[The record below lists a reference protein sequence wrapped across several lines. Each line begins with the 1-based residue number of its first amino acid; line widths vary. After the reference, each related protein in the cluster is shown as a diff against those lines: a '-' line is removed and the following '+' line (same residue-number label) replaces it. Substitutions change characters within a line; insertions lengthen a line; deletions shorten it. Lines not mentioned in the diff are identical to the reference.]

1 MPVCIRLIEAGVFRC
16 GPLTWVTR
24 WQSMLPRLACLIAVV
39 LAGLGLS
46 GSLSAQSFDLT
57 AHGQQVIALNQLMRF
72 HPGDDPTLAW
82 ANPAFDDSSWPLIRG
97 NETWYAQGY
106 PKLTGFAWYRFKVT
120 LPNHAGPLA
129 LWVPLIATNFQIYA
143 DGRLIGENGA
153 MPLHPRPQ
161 YGPNLVFPIPA
172 ALAHSRQP
180 LSLAIRVWH
189 YQWEYQLFG
198 GLQESMQLGD
208 ASLMRDWQAQRW
220 RTIFWANTQFNIDCL
235 VCLLAGLG
243 SLVLFFLRP
252 TDREFLWFGVWE
264 AFNVLYIISGV
275 WCNFHSFDVI
285 FWRLRGA
292 ILLAGLNGCLPI
304 LIRHFGR
311 TERTRLYWAAITVAL
326 LDSAINVLVAF
337 HGMSIFWF
345 SVAES
350 AMKLLLGALNCG
362 LLFQTSK
369 ESKVEMRVFAL
380 PVAVYFLNLTAV
392 YGAFALLTQGASRVG
407 HYVQLF
413 IGFTDWPFPL
423 GTYQTTGIVVQLA
436 LFTILL
442 FRFVRTRSDEE
453 RYKTELE
460 AARTVQQVLVPD
472 EIPTIPGF
480 ALASVYRPA
489 GQVGGD
495 FFQIIPIA
503 NGGVLVAIGDVSGK
517 GMPAAMTVALLVG
530 TLRTLAHYTQKPSE
544 ILAAMNQRMLARS
557 SGGFTTC
564 LVLTVSA
571 AGTLTAANAGHIAPY
586 VDGRE
591 LTLANGLPLGLSAH
605 EQYAESVFSLGAD
618 EQLTLMTDG
627 VVEARAAGGELLG
640 FDRVKAMTTQ
650 SADSIVQ
657 AAQDFGQD
665 DDITVMTLRL
675 AIQD

>member
-1 MPVCIRLIEAGVFRC
+1 
-16 GPLTWVTR
+16 
-24 WQSMLPRLACLIAVV
+24 MLARLAFRLIAVV
-39 LAGLGLS
+39 VTAVALS
-46 GSLSAQSFDLT
+46 GALAAQNFDLA
-57 AHGQQVIALNQLMRF
+57 AHGQQIIALDQFMRF
-72 HPGDDPTLAW
+72 HPGDDIAW

-120 LPNHAGPLA
+120 LPSHAGPLA

-143 DGRLIGENGA
+143 DGRLIAENGA
-153 MPLHPRPQ
+153 MPPHPIPR
-161 YGPNLVFPIPA
+161 YGPNLVFPIPVD
-172 ALAHSRQP
+172 LANSGQP
-180 LSLAIRVWH
+180 LSFAIRVWH
-189 YQWEYQLFG
+189 YRWEYQLFG
-198 GLQESMQLGD
+198 GLQEPMQLGD
-208 ASLMRDWQAQRW
+208 AGLIQEWQAQRW
-220 RTIFWANTQFNIDCL
+220 RAIFWVNTQFNINCL

-252 TDREFLWFGVWE
+252 ADREFLWFGVWE
-264 AFNVLYIISGV
+264 GFNVLYIILGV

-285 FWRLRGA
+285 SWRLRGA
-292 ILLAGLNGCLPI
+292 ILLAGLNVCLPV
-304 LIRHFGR
+304 LIRHFGK
-311 TERTRLYWAAITVAL
+311 TDRTRLYWAAIAVAL
-326 LDSAINVLVAF
+326 LDSVINLLQ
-337 HGMSIFWF
+337 GLNGISIFWF
-345 SVAES
+345 SVVEAV
-350 AMKLLLGALNCG
+350 MKLLLGALNCG

-380 PVAVYFLNLTAV
+380 PVAIYFLNLTAV
-392 YGAFALLTQGASRVG
+392 YGAFALLAQGASWAG
-407 HYVQLF
+407 SYVQLF
-413 IGFTDWPFPL
+413 IAFTGWPFPL

-442 FRFVRTRSDEE
+442 VRFVRTRSDEE

-472 EIPTIPGF
+472 EIPTISGF
-480 ALASVYRPA
+480 VLASVYKPA

-530 TLRTLAHYTQKPSE
+530 TLRTLAHYTEKPSE

-586 VDGRE
+586 VNGRE
-591 LTLANGLPLGLSAH
+591 LTLSNGLPLGLSAH
-605 EQYAESVFSLGAD
+605 EQYAESVFSLAAD

-627 VVEARAAGGELLG
+627 VVEARASGGELLG
-640 FDRVKAMTTQ
+640 FDRVKEMTTQ

-675 AIQD
+675 APAGIAQI

>member
-1 MPVCIRLIEAGVFRC
+1 
-16 GPLTWVTR
+16 
-24 WQSMLPRLACLIAVV
+24 MLARLAFRLIAVI
-39 LAGLGLS
+39 LAAPVLS
-46 GSLSAQSFDLT
+46 GSLPAQSFDLAT
-57 AHGQQVIALNQLMRF
+57 HGQQIIALDQLMRF

-82 ANPAFDDSSWPLIRG
+82 ANPALDDSSWPLIRG
-97 NETWYAQGY
+97 NEPWYAQGY
-106 PKLTGFAWYRFKVT
+106 PQLTGSAWYRFKVT
-120 LPNHAGPLA
+120 LPSHSGPLA

-143 DGRLIGENGA
+143 DGRLIAENGA
-153 MPLHPRPQ
+153 MPPHPHAR

-172 ALAHSRQP
+172 DLAHSGQP
-180 LSLAIRVWH
+180 LSFAIRVWH
-189 YQWEYQLFG
+189 YQWEWEPFG
-198 GLQESMQLGD
+198 GLQAPMQLGD
-208 ASLMRDWQAQRW
+208 ASLIREWQADQW
-220 RTIFWANTQFNIDCL
+220 REILWLNTQFNINGL

-243 SLVLFFLRP
+243 SLLLFFLRP
-252 TDREFLWFGVWE
+252 ADREFLWFGVWE
-264 AFNVLYIISGV
+264 AFNVLYLLLGA
-275 WCNFHSFDVI
+275 WCNFHSFNVV
-285 FWRLRGA
+285 FWRLGGA
-292 ILLAGLNGCLPI
+292 VLLAGLNGSMPI

-311 TERTRLYWAAITVAL
+311 TDRTRLYWAAIAVAL
-326 LDSAINVLVAF
+326 LDSALNVIVAF
-337 HGMSIFWF
+337 NGISVFGF
-345 SVAES
+345 CVAE
-350 AMKLLLGALNCG
+350 AVAKLLIGALNCG

-369 ESKVEMRVFAL
+369 DSKVEMRVFAL

-392 YGAFALLTQGASRVG
+392 YVVFALVAQGANWVG
-407 HYVQLF
+407 HYVER
-413 IGFTDWPFPL
+413 IIRFTDWPFPL
-423 GTYQTTGIVVQLA
+423 GTYQATAIAVQLA

-442 FRFVRTRSDEE
+442 LRFVRTRSHEE

-480 ALASVYRPA
+480 ALASVYKPA

-586 VDGRE
+586 VNGRE

-605 EQYAESVFSLGAD
+605 EQYAESVFSLAAD

-627 VVEARAAGGELLG
+627 VVEARATDGELLG

-650 SADSIVQ
+650 SADSIVR

-675 AIQD
+675 APAGIVQI

>member
-1 MPVCIRLIEAGVFRC
+1 
-16 GPLTWVTR
+16 
-24 WQSMLPRLACLIAVV
+24 MLPRLAFRLIAVV
-39 LAGLGLS
+39 FSASALS
-46 GSLSAQSFDLT
+46 GSLVAQSYDL
-57 AHGQQVIALNQLMRF
+57 AAQGQQIIALDQLMRF
-72 HPGDDPTLAW
+72 HPGDDLAW
-82 ANPAFDDSSWPLIRG
+82 ANPALDDSSWPLIRG

-106 PKLTGFAWYRFKVT
+106 PRLTGFAWYRFKVT
-120 LPNHAGPLA
+120 LPSHSGPLA
-129 LWVPLIATNFQIYA
+129 LWVPLIATNFQVYA
-143 DGRLIGENGA
+143 DGRLIAQNGV
-153 MPLHPRPQ
+153 MPPHPIPR
-161 YGPNLVFPIPA
+161 YGTNLVFPIPA
-172 ALAHSRQP
+172 DLANSGQP
-180 LSLAIRVWH
+180 VRFAIRVWH
-189 YQWEYQLFG
+189 YRWEYQLLG
-198 GLQESMQLGD
+198 GLQASMQLGD
-208 ASLMRDWQAQRW
+208 AGLIREWQAQRW
-220 RTIFWANTQFNIDCL
+220 RELFWVNTQFNIDGL
-235 VCLLAGLG
+235 ICLLAGLG
-243 SLVLFFLRP
+243 SLVLFLLRP
-252 TDREFLWFGVWE
+252 TDREFLWFSVWE
-264 AFNVLYIISGV
+264 AFNVLYVLLEV
-275 WCNFHSFDVI
+275 WCNFHSFNVI
-285 FWRLRGA
+285 SWRLAGA
-292 ILLAGLNGCLPI
+292 ALLAGLNGCMPV
-304 LIRHFGR
+304 LIRHFGG
-311 TERTRLYWAAITVAL
+311 TDRTRLYWAAIAVAL
-326 LDSAINVLVAF
+326 LDSAINVLQGLNGISV
-337 HGMSIFWF
+337 FWF
-345 SVAES
+345 CVAE
-350 AMKLLLGALNCG
+350 AVLKLLLGALNCG

-392 YGAFALLTQGASRVG
+392 YGAFALLAQGASWVG

-480 ALASVYRPA
+480 ALASVYKPA

-530 TLRTLAHYTQKPSE
+530 TLRTLAHYTRKPSE

-586 VDGRE
+586 VNGRE
-591 LTLANGLPLGLSAH
+591 LTLSNGLPLGLSAH
-605 EQYAESVFSLGAD
+605 EQYPESVFSLAAD

-627 VVEARAAGGELLG
+627 VVEARASGGELLG

-657 AAQDFGQD
+657 AAQNFGQD

-675 AIQD
+675 APAGVAQM

>member
-1 MPVCIRLIEAGVFRC
+1 MFSRLALRLIV
-16 GPLTWVTR
+16 
-24 WQSMLPRLACLIAVV
+24 VV
-39 LAGLGLS
+39 LAASALNA
-46 GSLSAQSFDLT
+46 SLSAQSFDLT
-57 AHGQQVIALNQLMRF
+57 THGQQIISLDQLMRF
-72 HPGDDPTLAW
+72 HPGDNPTLAW
-82 ANPAFDDSSWPLIRG
+82 AAPNLDDSSWPLIRG
-97 NETWYAQGY
+97 NETWYTQGY
-106 PKLTGFAWYRFKVT
+106 PKLTGYAWYRFKVT
-120 LPNHAGPLA
+120 LPARSGPLA
-129 LWVPLIATNFQIYA
+129 LWVPLIATNFQIYV
-143 DGRLIGENGA
+143 DGRLIAENGA
-153 MPLHPRPQ
+153 MLPHPRPQ

-172 ALAHSRQP
+172 DLAHSGQP
-180 LSLAIRVWH
+180 LSVAIRVWH
-189 YQWEYQLFG
+189 YRWEYQLFG
-198 GLQESMQLGD
+198 GLQESLQLGD
-208 ASLMRDWQAQRW
+208 ANLIREWQAQRW
-220 RTIFWANTQFNIDCL
+220 RQIFWINTQFNIDCL

-243 SLVLFFLRP
+243 SLVLFFLRK
-252 TDREFLWFGVWE
+252 TDREFLWFAVWE
-264 AFNVLYIISGV
+264 AFNVLYILLGI
-275 WCNFHSFDVI
+275 WCDFHSFNVI
-285 FWRLRGA
+285 FWRLCGGV
-292 ILLAGLNGCLPI
+292 LLAGLNGSLPI

-311 TERTRLYWAAITVAL
+311 TDRTRLYWAAIAVAVI
-326 LDSAINVLVAF
+326 DSAINVLQ
-337 HGMSIFWF
+337 GLNGISIFWF
-345 SVAES
+345 AVAGAVS
-350 AMKLLLGALNCG
+350 KLVLGALNCG

-369 ESKVEMRVFAL
+369 ESKVEMRIFAL

-392 YGAFALLTQGASRVG
+392 YGAFALLAHGASWAA

-423 GTYQTTGIVVQLA
+423 GTYQTTGIAVQLA

-480 ALASVYRPA
+480 ALASVYKPA

-503 NGGVLVAIGDVSGK
+503 NGSVLVAIGDVSGK

-544 ILAAMNQRMLARS
+544 ILAAMNQRMLGRN

-564 LVLTVSA
+564 LVLIVSTE
-571 AGTLTAANAGHIAPY
+571 GSLTAANAGHIPPY
-586 VDGRE
+586 VNGRE
-591 LTLANGLPLGLSAH
+591 LTVENGLPLGLSPH
-605 EQYAESVFSLGAD
+605 EQYAESAFSLAAD

-627 VVEARAAGGELLG
+627 VIEARANDGELLG

-675 AIQD
+675 APERVVTK

>member
-1 MPVCIRLIEAGVFRC
+1 
-16 GPLTWVTR
+16 
-24 WQSMLPRLACLIAVV
+24 MLARLAFRLIAVV
-39 LAGLGLS
+39 VTAAALNGALA
-46 GSLSAQSFDLT
+46 AQSFDLA
-57 AHGQQVIALNQLMRF
+57 AHGQQIIALDQFMRF
-72 HPGDDPTLAW
+72 HPGDDLAW
-82 ANPAFDDSSWPLIRG
+82 ANPALDDSSWPLIRG

-106 PKLTGFAWYRFKVT
+106 PRLTGFAWYRFKVT
-120 LPNHAGPLA
+120 LPSHSGPLA
-129 LWVPLIATNFQIYA
+129 LWVPLVATNFQIYA
-143 DGRLIGENGA
+143 DGRLIAENGA
-153 MPLHPRPQ
+153 MPPHPIPR

-172 ALAHSRQP
+172 DLANSGQP
-180 LSLAIRVWH
+180 LTFAIRVWH
-189 YQWEYQLFG
+189 YRWEYQLFG
-198 GLQESMQLGD
+198 GLQEPMQLGG
-208 ASLMRDWQAQRW
+208 AGLIQELQAQRW
-220 RTIFWANTQFNIDCL
+220 RAIFWVNTQFNINCL

-252 TDREFLWFGVWE
+252 ADREFLWFGVWE
-264 AFNVLYIISGV
+264 GFNVLYIILGV
-275 WCNFHSFDVI
+275 WCNFHSFNVI
-285 FWRLRGA
+285 SWRLRGA
-292 ILLAGLNGCLPI
+292 ILLAGLNVCLPV
-304 LIRHFGR
+304 LIRHFGKTDR
-311 TERTRLYWAAITVAL
+311 SRLYWAAIAVAL
-326 LDSAINVLVAF
+326 LDSAINLLQ
-337 HGMSIFWF
+337 GLNGISIFWF
-345 SVAES
+345 SVVEAV
-350 AMKLLLGALNCG
+350 MKLLLGALNCG

-380 PVAVYFLNLTAV
+380 PVAIYFLNLTAV
-392 YGAFALLTQGASRVG
+392 YGAFALLAQGASWVG
-407 HYVQLF
+407 SYVQLF
-413 IGFTDWPFPL
+413 IAFTGWPFPL

-442 FRFVRTRSDEE
+442 VRFVRTRSDEE

-480 ALASVYRPA
+480 ALASVYKPA

-564 LVLTVSA
+564 LVLTVST

-586 VDGRE
+586 INGRE
-591 LTLANGLPLGLSAH
+591 LTLSNGLPLGLSAH
-605 EQYAESVFSLGAD
+605 EQYAESVFSLAAD

-627 VVEARAAGGELLG
+627 VVEARASDGELLG
-640 FDRVKAMTTQ
+640 FDRVMAIATQ
-650 SADSIVQ
+650 SADSIVRT
-657 AAQDFGQD
+657 AQDFGQD

-675 AIQD
+675 APAGIAQI

>member
-1 MPVCIRLIEAGVFRC
+1 MLARTTRLVAVA
-16 GPLTWVTR
+16 
-24 WQSMLPRLACLIAVV
+24 LAIFA
-39 LAGLGLS
+39 LS
-46 GSLSAQSFDLT
+46 GTLIAQSFDLAT
-57 AHGQQVIALNQLMRF
+57 RGQQIITLDQLFRF
-72 HPGDDPTLAW
+72 HPGDDPSLAW

-97 NETWYAQGY
+97 DETWYVQGY
-106 PKLTGFAWYRFKVT
+106 PKLTGSAWYRFKVT
-120 LPNHAGPLA
+120 LPRDSGPLA
-129 LWVPLIATNFQIYA
+129 LWVPMISTNFGIYA
-143 DGRLIGENGA
+143 DGRLIAENGA
-153 MPLHPRPQ
+153 LPPHPRARF
-161 YGPNLVFPIPA
+161 GPNLVFPIPA
-172 ALAHSRQP
+172 GLTRSGEP
-180 LSLAIRVWH
+180 VSFAIRVWH
-189 YQWEYQLFG
+189 SPWEYQEFG
-198 GLQESMQLGD
+198 GLQEPMRLGD
-208 ASLMRDWQAQRW
+208 AGLIRQWQAGQW
-220 RTIFWANTQFNIDCL
+220 HELFWSMTQFNIDGL

-252 TDREFLWFGVWE
+252 ADREFLWFGVWE
-264 AFNVLYIISGV
+264 ICNVLYTLLGS
-275 WCNFHSFDVI
+275 WSSLHSFDVTL
-285 FWRLRGA
+285 WRLTGA
-292 ILLAGLNGCLPI
+292 VLLAGLNGSMPV
-304 LIRHFGR
+304 LIRHFGG
-311 TERTRLYWAAITVAL
+311 TGRTRLYWAAISVAL
-326 LDSAINVLVAF
+326 LDSALNVVFAFNGINFFQFCL
-337 HGMSIFWF
+337 
-345 SVAES
+345 AE
-350 AMKLLLGALNCG
+350 AVMKLLLGVLNCG
-362 LLFQTSK
+362 LLSQTSQENK
-369 ESKVEMRVFAL
+369 TEMRVFAL

-392 YGAFALLTQGASRVG
+392 YGANALVVQGATWAARF
-407 HYVQLF
+407 VQLF
-413 IGFTDWPFPL
+413 ISFTSSPFPL
-423 GTYQTTGIVVQLA
+423 GTFQTMAIVVQLA
-436 LFTILL
+436 FFTILL
-442 FRFVRTRSDEE
+442 RRFVRTRSDED

-503 NGGVLVAIGDVSGK
+503 NGGVLVTIGDVSGK

-564 LVLTVSA
+564 LVLTIDA
-571 AGTLTAANAGHIAPY
+571 AGKLTAANAGHISPY

-605 EQYAESVFSLGAD
+605 EQYAESTFLLAAN

-627 VVEARAAGGELLG
+627 VVEARAADGELLG

-650 SADSIVQ
+650 TADAIAQ

-675 AIQD
+675 ARAT

>member
-1 MPVCIRLIEAGVFRC
+1 
-16 GPLTWVTR
+16 
-24 WQSMLPRLACLIAVV
+24 MLARLAFRLIAVV
-39 LAGLGLS
+39 LVPFSLS
-46 GSLSAQSFDLT
+46 GSLAAQSFNL
-57 AHGQQVIALNQLMRF
+57 AAQGQQIIALDQLMRF
-72 HPGDDPTLAW
+72 HPGDEPTLGW
-82 ANPAFDDSSWPLIRG
+82 ANPAFDDSAWPLIRG
-97 NETWYAQGY
+97 DQPWYAQGY
-106 PKLTGFAWYRFKVT
+106 PQLTGFAWYRFEVT
-120 LPNHAGPLA
+120 PPSHSSRLA

-143 DGRLIGENGA
+143 DGRLIAENGA
-153 MPLHPRPQ
+153 MPPYPRAR

-172 ALAHSRQP
+172 DLVHSARP
-180 LSLAIRVWH
+180 LIFAIRVWH
-189 YQWEYQLFG
+189 YPWEYEMFG
-198 GLQESMQLGD
+198 GLQEAMQLGD
-208 ASLMRDWQAQRW
+208 AGLIREWQAQRW
-220 RTIFWANTQFNIDCL
+220 RTIFWVNTQFNIDGL
-235 VCLLAGLG
+235 ICLLAGLG
-243 SLVLFFLRP
+243 SLVLFFLRR

-264 AFNVLYIISGV
+264 AFNVLYILLGV
-275 WCNFHSFDVI
+275 WCAFHSFNVI
-285 FWRLRGA
+285 FWRLTGA
-292 ILLAGLNGCLPI
+292 VLLACLNGCMPI

-311 TERTRLYWAAITVAL
+311 TDRTRLYWAAIAVAL
-326 LDSAINVLVAF
+326 LDSAIYVLFALS
-337 HGMSIFWF
+337 GISIFWF
-345 SVAES
+345 WVAG
-350 AMKLLLGALNCG
+350 AVMKLLLGVLNCG

-369 ESKVEMRVFAL
+369 ESKLEMRVFAL

-392 YGAFALLTQGASRVG
+392 FGGFALLAQGASWAG
-407 HYVQLF
+407 HYVPLF
-413 IGFTDWPFPL
+413 VSFTNWPFPL
-423 GTYQTTGIVVQLA
+423 GTYQTTGIAVQLA

-442 FRFVRTRSDEE
+442 FRFVRTRTDEE

-472 EIPTIPGF
+472 EIPSVPGF
-480 ALASVYRPA
+480 ALASVYKPA

-495 FFQIIPIA
+495 FFQIIPTA

-586 VDGRE
+586 VNGRE
-591 LTLANGLPLGLSAH
+591 LTLANGLPLGLAPQ
-605 EQYAESVFSLGAD
+605 EQYAESVFSLAAD

-627 VVEARAAGGELLG
+627 VVEARATDGELLG
-640 FDRVKAMTTQ
+640 FDRVKAMATQ

-675 AIQD
+675 APAEIVQI

>member
-1 MPVCIRLIEAGVFRC
+1 
-16 GPLTWVTR
+16 
-24 WQSMLPRLACLIAVV
+24 MLARLAFRLIAVI
-39 LAGLGLS
+39 LAAPVLS
-46 GSLSAQSFDLT
+46 GSLPAQSFDLAT
-57 AHGQQVIALNQLMRF
+57 HGQQIIALDQLMRF

-82 ANPAFDDSSWPLIRG
+82 ANPALDDSSWPLIRG

-106 PKLTGFAWYRFKVT
+106 PKLTGSAWYRFKVT
-120 LPNHAGPLA
+120 LPSHSGPLA
-129 LWVPLIATNFQIYA
+129 LWVPLIATNFQIFA
-143 DGRLIGENGA
+143 DGRLIAENGA
-153 MPLHPRPQ
+153 MPPHPRPR

-172 ALAHSRQP
+172 DLAHSGRP
-180 LSLAIRVWH
+180 LSFAIRVWH
-189 YQWEYQLFG
+189 YRWEYQLFG

-208 ASLMRDWQAQRW
+208 ASLIREWQAQRW
-220 RTIFWANTQFNIDCL
+220 RELFWVNTQFNIDAL

-264 AFNVLYIISGV
+264 AFNVLYTLLGV
-275 WCNFHSFDVI
+275 WCNFHSFNVI
-285 FWRLRGA
+285 FWRLGGA
-292 ILLAGLNGCLPI
+292 VLLAGLNGCLPI

-311 TERTRLYWAAITVAL
+311 TDRTRLYWAAIAVAL
-326 LDSAINVLVAF
+326 LDSAINVLLALNGV
-337 HGMSIFWF
+337 SIFWF
-345 SVAES
+345 CVAEAVS
-350 AMKLLLGALNCG
+350 KLLLGALNCG

-392 YGAFALLTQGASRVG
+392 YGAFALLAQGATWVG
-407 HYVQLF
+407 RYVQLF
-413 IGFTDWPFPL
+413 LGFTDWPFPL

-480 ALASVYRPA
+480 ALASVYKPA

-586 VDGRE
+586 VNGRE
-591 LTLANGLPLGLSAH
+591 LTLSNGLPLGLSPH
-605 EQYAESVFSLGAD
+605 EQYAESVFSLAAD

-627 VVEARAAGGELLG
+627 VVEARATDGELLG
-640 FDRVKAMTTQ
+640 FDRVKAMATQ
-650 SADSIVQ
+650 SADSIAQ

-675 AIQD
+675 VSAGIAQI

>member
-1 MPVCIRLIEAGVFRC
+1 MFPRVAFR
-16 GPLTWVTR
+16 
-24 WQSMLPRLACLIAVV
+24 LIAVV
-39 LAGLGLS
+39 LAVFALS
-46 GSLSAQSFDLT
+46 GSLPAQSFDLA
-57 AHGQQVIALNQLMRF
+57 AHGQQIIALDQLMRF

-82 ANPAFDDSSWPLIRG
+82 ANPDLDDSSWPLIRG
-97 NETWYAQGY
+97 NETWYTQGY

-120 LPNHAGPLA
+120 LPSHAGLLA

-143 DGRLIGENGA
+143 DGRLIAENGA
-153 MPLHPRPQ
+153 MPPHPRPR
-161 YGPNLVFPIPA
+161 YAPNLVFPIPA
-172 ALAHSRQP
+172 ELVHSGQP
-180 LSLAIRVWH
+180 LSIAIRVWH
-189 YQWEYQLFG
+189 YRWEYELFG
-198 GLQESMQLGD
+198 GLQEAMRLGD
-208 ASLMRDWQAQRW
+208 AGLIREWQAHQW
-220 RTIFWANTQFNIDCL
+220 QKLFWVNTQFNINCL

-264 AFNVLYIISGV
+264 AFNVLYALLEI
-275 WCNFHSFDVI
+275 WCDFHSFNVI
-285 FWRLRGA
+285 FWRLGGA

-311 TERTRLYWAAITVAL
+311 TDRTRLYWAAIAVAL
-326 LDSAINVLVAF
+326 LDSAINTLLAF
-337 HGMSIFWF
+337 NGISFF
-345 SVAES
+345 SFCVAE
-350 AMKLLLGALNCG
+350 ALMKLLLGALNCG
-362 LLFQTSK
+362 LLFQASK
-369 ESKVEMRVFAL
+369 ESKAEMRVFAL

-392 YGAFALLTQGASRVG
+392 YAAISMLTQGASGVG
-407 HYVQLF
+407 RFMQLF
-413 IGFTDWPFPL
+413 IGFTGWPFPL
-423 GTYQTTGIVVQLA
+423 GTYQTTGIGVQLA

-442 FRFVRTRSDEE
+442 FRFVRTRSDEQ

-480 ALASVYRPA
+480 ALASVYKPA

-571 AGTLTAANAGHIAPY
+571 AGTVTAANAGHIAPY
-586 VDGRE
+586 LNGRE
-591 LTLANGLPLGLSAH
+591 LTLANGLPLGLSAN
-605 EQYAESVFSLGAD
+605 EQYAESVFSLAVD

-627 VVEARAAGGELLG
+627 VVEARATGGELLG
-640 FDRVKAMTTQ
+640 FDRVKAMATQ
-650 SADSIVQ
+650 SADSIAQ
-657 AAQDFGQD
+657 AAQTFGQD

-675 AIQD
+675 APAGTIQSTSL

>member
-1 MPVCIRLIEAGVFRC
+1 MAL
-16 GPLTWVTR
+16 
-24 WQSMLPRLACLIAVV
+24 MLPRLAFRLLAVV
-39 LAGLGLS
+39 SAALALS
-46 GSLSAQSFDLT
+46 GSLPAQSYDLAT
-57 AHGQQVIALNQLMRF
+57 NGQRIIALDQLMRF
-72 HPGDDPTLAW
+72 HPGDDPTLGW
-82 ANPAFDDSSWPLIRG
+82 ASTAFDDSAWPLIRG
-97 NETWYAQGY
+97 DQPWYTQGY
-106 PKLTGFAWYRFKVT
+106 PKLTGFAWYRFTVT
-120 LPNHAGPLA
+120 LPSHPGPLA
-129 LWVPLIATNFQIYA
+129 LWVPLIATNFQIFA
-143 DGRLIGENGA
+143 DGRLIAENGA
-153 MPLHPRPQ
+153 MPPHPIPR
-161 YGPNLVFPIPA
+161 YGPNLVFAIPA
-172 ALAHSRQP
+172 DLARSGQP
-180 LSLAIRVWH
+180 LSFAIRVWH
-189 YQWEYQLFG
+189 YRWEHELSG
-198 GLQESMQLGD
+198 GPQESMQLGD
-208 ASLMRDWQAQRW
+208 AGLMREWQAQRW
-220 RTIFWANTQFNIDCL
+220 HTLFWLNTQFNINCL

-264 AFNVLYIISGV
+264 GFNVLYILLAT
-275 WCNFHSFDVI
+275 WCEFHSYNVI
-285 FWRLRGA
+285 VWRLGGA
-292 ILLAGLNGCLPI
+292 VLLAGLNVCLPI

-311 TERTRLYWAAITVAL
+311 TERTRLYWAAIVVAL
-326 LDSAINVLVAF
+326 LDSALNVLAGFNLISVF
-337 HGMSIFWF
+337 EF
-345 SVAES
+345 SLVEAV
-350 AMKLLLGALNCG
+350 MKLLIGALNCG
-362 LLFQTSK
+362 LLFQTAK
-369 ESKVEMRVFAL
+369 DSKVEMRIFAL
-380 PVAVYFLNLTAV
+380 PVAIYFLNLTAV
-392 YGAFALLTQGASRVG
+392 YASFVLLVQGASWVVSYG
-407 HYVQLF
+407 QLF
-413 IGFTDWPFPL
+413 ISFTNWPFPL
-423 GTYQTTGIVVQLA
+423 GTYQATGIAVQLA

-460 AARTVQQVLVPD
+460 AARTVQQVLVPE

-480 ALASVYRPA
+480 ALASVYKPA

-586 VDGRE
+586 VNGRE

-605 EQYAESVFSLGAD
+605 EQYAETVFALAAN

-627 VVEARAAGGELLG
+627 VVEARASDSELLG
-640 FDRVKAMTTQ
+640 FDRVQAMTTQ
-650 SADSIVQ
+650 SADAIVH
-657 AAQDFGQD
+657 AAQAFGQD

-675 AIQD
+675 APIGIA

>member
-1 MPVCIRLIEAGVFRC
+1 MQAVLAAVFLVCS
-16 GPLTWVTR
+16 LTRVTR
-24 WQSMLPRLACLIAVV
+24 WQLMLPCLAFRLIAVV
-39 LAGLGLS
+39 LGALALC
-46 GSLSAQSFDLT
+46 GSLGAQTFDL
-57 AHGQQVIALNQLMRF
+57 AANGQQIIALDQLMRF
-72 HPGDDPTLAW
+72 QPGDDASLAW
-82 ANPAFDDSSWPLIRG
+82 AKPAFDDSAWPLIRG
-97 NETWYAQGY
+97 DETWYGQGY

-120 LPNHAGPLA
+120 LPSHSGPLA
-129 LWVPLIATNFQIYA
+129 LFVPLIATNFQIYA
-143 DGRLIGENGA
+143 DGRLIAENGA
-153 MPLHPRPQ
+153 MPPHPRAR
-161 YGPNLVFPIPA
+161 YAPNLVIPIPA
-172 ALAHSRQP
+172 DLAHSGQP
-180 LSLAIRVWH
+180 VSFAIRVWH
-189 YQWEYQLFG
+189 YRWEYQLFG
-198 GLQESMQLGD
+198 GIDEAMQLGD
-208 ASLMRDWQAQRW
+208 ARLIGEWQTKRW
-220 RTIFWANTQFNIDCL
+220 RELFWVNTQFNIDTL

-252 TDREFLWFGVWE
+252 TDREFLWFAVWE
-264 AFNVLYIISGV
+264 AFSVLYLLLAT
-275 WCNFHSFDVI
+275 WCTFDSYNVI
-285 FWRLRGA
+285 FWRLGGA
-292 ILLAGLNGCLPI
+292 VLLAGLNGSLPI

-311 TERTRLYWAAITVAL
+311 TDRTRLYWAAIAVAL
-326 LDSAINVLVAF
+326 LDAAFNVLLAF
-337 HGMSIFWF
+337 HEISFLWF
-345 SVAES
+345 CVTA
-350 AMKLLLGALNCG
+350 AVMKLLLGILNCG

-369 ESKVEMRVFAL
+369 DRKVEMRVFAL
-380 PVAVYFLNLTAV
+380 PVAVYYLNLTAV
-392 YGAFALLTQGASRVG
+392 YASISLLVQGASGVG
-407 HYVQLF
+407 RYMQMF
-413 IGFTDWPFPL
+413 IGSTAWPFPM
-423 GTYQTTGIVVQLA
+423 GTYQVTGIAVQLA

-480 ALASVYRPA
+480 ALASVYKPA

-503 NGGVLVAIGDVSGK
+503 DGGVLVAIGDVSGK

-586 VDGRE
+586 VNGRE
-591 LTLANGLPLGLSAH
+591 LTLANGLPLGLSGQ
-605 EQYAESVFSLGAD
+605 EQYAESVFQLGAD

-627 VVEARAAGGELLG
+627 VVEARANGGELLG
-640 FDRVKAMTTQ
+640 FDRVKAMATQ
-650 SADSIVQ
+650 SADTIVQ
-657 AAQDFGQD
+657 AAQDFGQE

-675 AIQD
+675 AAAPMA

>member
-1 MPVCIRLIEAGVFRC
+1 
-16 GPLTWVTR
+16 
-24 WQSMLPRLACLIAVV
+24 MLARLALRLIAVI
-39 LAGLGLS
+39 LAAPALG
-46 GSLSAQSFDLT
+46 GSLTAQSFDLA
-57 AHGQQVIALNQLMRF
+57 AHGQQIIAFDQLLRF

-120 LPNHAGPLA
+120 LPSQAGPLA

-143 DGRLIGENGA
+143 DGRLIAQNGA
-153 MPLHPRPQ
+153 MPPHPRAR

-172 ALAHSRQP
+172 DLAQSGQP
-180 LSLAIRVWH
+180 LIIAIRVWH
-189 YQWEYQLFG
+189 YRWEYELFG
-198 GLQESMQLGD
+198 GLQEAMRLGD
-208 ASLMRDWQAQRW
+208 AGLIREWQAQRW
-220 RTIFWANTQFNIDCL
+220 RTIFWVNTQFNINCL

-243 SLVLFFLRP
+243 SLALFFLRP

-264 AFNVLYIISGV
+264 AFNVLYVLLEI
-275 WCNFHSFDVI
+275 WCAFHSFNVI
-285 FWRLRGA
+285 FWRLGGA

-311 TERTRLYWAAITVAL
+311 TDRTRLYWAAIAVAL
-326 LDSAINVLVAF
+326 LDSAINALLAF
-337 HGMSIFWF
+337 NGISILSFCI
-345 SVAES
+345 AE
-350 AMKLLLGALNCG
+350 AVMKLLIGALNCG

-392 YGAFALLTQGASRVG
+392 YTGLALVAQGATRAG

-413 IGFTDWPFPL
+413 IGFTNWPFPL
-423 GTYQTTGIVVQLA
+423 GTYQTTGIAVQLA

-460 AARTVQQVLVPD
+460 AARTVQQVLVPE

-480 ALASVYRPA
+480 ALASVYKPA

-503 NGGVLVAIGDVSGK
+503 NGGVLAAIGDVSGK

-544 ILAAMNQRMLARS
+544 ILAAMNQRMLARN

-571 AGTLTAANAGHIAPY
+571 AGTVTAANAGHISPY
-586 VDGRE
+586 VNGRE

-605 EQYAESVFSLGAD
+605 EQYAESVFSLAAG

-627 VVEARAAGGELLG
+627 VVEARAATGELLG
-640 FDRVKAMTTQ
+640 FDRVQAMTTEP
-650 SADSIVQ
+650 ADAIVQ

-675 AIQD
+675 AQRARAAIDL

>member
-1 MPVCIRLIEAGVFRC
+1 LRPSAEGGGLAALPPTPAIE
-16 GPLTWVTR
+16 
-24 WQSMLPRLACLIAVV
+24 PR
-39 LAGLGLS
+39 S
-46 GSLSAQSFDLT
+46 
-57 AHGQQVIALNQLMRF
+57 N
-72 HPGDDPTLAW
+72 PTLDW
-82 ANPAFDDSSWPLIRG
+82 ANPALDDSAWPLIRG

-106 PKLTGFAWYRFKVT
+106 PQLTGSAWYRFKVT
-120 LPNHAGPLA
+120 LPSHSGPLA
-129 LWVPLIATNFQIYA
+129 LWVPLIATNFQIFA
-143 DGRLIGENGA
+143 DGRLIAENGA
-153 MPLHPRPQ
+153 MPPHPRAR

-172 ALAHSRQP
+172 DLAHSGQP
-180 LSLAIRVWH
+180 LSFAIRVWH
-189 YQWEYQLFG
+189 YPWEWQEFG
-198 GLQESMQLGD
+198 GLQESMRLGD
-208 ASLMRDWQAQRW
+208 ASLIREWQAHQW
-220 RTIFWANTQFNIDCL
+220 HELFWVNTQFNINGL

-264 AFNVLYIISGV
+264 AFNVLYILLGAYG
-275 WCNFHSFDVI
+275 NFHSFNVI
-285 FWRLRGA
+285 LWRLGGA
-292 ILLAGLNGCLPI
+292 VLLAGLNGSMPI

-311 TERTRLYWAAITVAL
+311 TDRTRLYWAAIAVAL
-326 LDSAINVLVAF
+326 LDSAINVLLALNGISV
-337 HGMSIFWF
+337 FWF
-345 SVAES
+345 CVAEAVS
-350 AMKLLLGALNCG
+350 KLLLGAFNCG

-369 ESKVEMRVFAL
+369 DSKVEMRVFAL
-380 PVAVYFLNLTAV
+380 PVAVYYLNLTAV
-392 YGAFALLTQGASRVG
+392 YVAFGLVAQGATWAG
-407 HYVQLF
+407 HYVALF
-413 IGFTDWPFPL
+413 MSFTDWPFPL
-423 GTYQTTGIVVQLA
+423 GTFQTAGIAVQLA

-442 FRFVRTRSDEE
+442 LRFVRTRSHEE

-480 ALASVYRPA
+480 ALASVYKPA

-495 FFQIIPIA
+495 FFQIIPIT

-571 AGTLTAANAGHIAPY
+571 VGTLTAANAGHIAPY
-586 VDGRE
+586 VNGRE
-591 LTLANGLPLGLSAH
+591 LTLANGLPLGLSPH
-605 EQYAESVFSLGAD
+605 EQYAESVFCLAAG

-627 VVEARAAGGELLG
+627 VVEARATDGELLG

-650 SADSIVQ
+650 SADSIVR

-675 AIQD
+675 APAGIVQI

>member
-1 MPVCIRLIEAGVFRC
+1 MR
-16 GPLTWVTR
+16 
-24 WQSMLPRLACLIAVV
+24 PRLAFRLIAVV
-39 LAGLGLS
+39 VTTLALC
-46 GSLSAQSFDLT
+46 GSLAAQSFDLA
-57 AHGQQVIALNQLMRF
+57 AHGQQMIALDQLMRF

-82 ANPAFDDSSWPLIRG
+82 AKPALDDSSWPLIRG

-106 PKLTGFAWYRFKVT
+106 PHLTGSAWYRFTVT
-120 LPNHAGPLA
+120 LPSRSGPLA
-129 LWVPLIATNFQIYA
+129 LWVPVIATNFQIYA
-143 DGRLIGENGA
+143 DGRLIAENGA
-153 MPLHPRPQ
+153 MPPHPRAR

-172 ALAHSRQP
+172 DLAHSGRP
-180 LSLAIRVWH
+180 ISFAIRVWH
-189 YQWEYQLFG
+189 YQWEWEPFG
-198 GLQESMQLGD
+198 GIEESLQLGD
-208 ASLMRDWQAQRW
+208 ASLIREWQAHQW
-220 RTIFWANTQFNIDCL
+220 HELFWDNTQFIINCL
-235 VCLLAGLG
+235 VCLLAGVG

-252 TDREFLWFGVWE
+252 TDREFLWFGAWE
-264 AFNVLYIISGV
+264 AFNVLYILLGA
-275 WCNFHSFDVI
+275 WCTFHSFDVI
-285 FWRLRGA
+285 LWRLGGA
-292 ILLAGLNGCLPI
+292 VLLAGLNGCMPV

-311 TERTRLYWAAITVAL
+311 TARTHLYWAAIAVAL
-326 LDSAINVLVAF
+326 LDSVINVMVGL
-337 HGMSIFWF
+337 HGISVFWF
-345 SVAES
+345 CVAE
-350 AMKLLLGALNCG
+350 ALMKLLIGGLNCG

-369 ESKVEMRVFAL
+369 DSKVEMRVFAL
-380 PVAVYFLNLTAV
+380 PVAVYFLNLTGV
-392 YGAFALLTQGASRVG
+392 YVVFALVAQGANWVSP
-407 HYVQLF
+407 YVVL
-413 IGFTDWPFPL
+413 ILRFTDWPFPL
-423 GTYQTTGIVVQLA
+423 GTYQATAIAVQLA

-442 FRFVRTRSDEE
+442 LRFVRTRGHEE

-489 GQVGGD
+489 SEVGGD

-503 NGGVLVAIGDVSGK
+503 NGGVLIAIGDVSGK
-517 GMPAAMTVALLVG
+517 GMPAAMTVALLIG

-586 VDGRE
+586 VNGRE
-591 LTLANGLPLGLSAH
+591 LILANGLPLGLSAH
-605 EQYAESVFSLGAD
+605 EQYAESVFSLAAD

-627 VVEARAAGGELLG
+627 VIEARATDGELLG

-650 SADSIVQ
+650 TADSIVQ

-675 AIQD
+675 APAGVVQV

>member
-1 MPVCIRLIEAGVFRC
+1 MLSRVAFRMI
-16 GPLTWVTR
+16 V
-24 WQSMLPRLACLIAVV
+24 VV
-39 LAGLGLS
+39 LATVS
-46 GSLSAQSFDLT
+46 STHAAQSYDLV
-57 AHGQQVIALNQLMRF
+57 AHGQQIIALDQLMRF
-72 HPGDDPTLAW
+72 HPGDDIAW
-82 ANPAFDDSSWPLIRG
+82 ANPALDDSSWPLIRG

-106 PKLTGFAWYRFKVT
+106 PRLTGFAWYRFKVT
-120 LPNHAGPLA
+120 LPSQSGPLA

-143 DGRLIGENGA
+143 DGRLIAENGD
-153 MPLHPRPQ
+153 MPPHARAR

-172 ALAHSRQP
+172 DLAHAGRPVSF
-180 LSLAIRVWH
+180 AIRVWH
-189 YQWEYQLFG
+189 YRWEYELFG

-208 ASLMRDWQAQRW
+208 AGLIREWQAQRW
-220 RTIFWANTQFNIDCL
+220 HTIFWASTQFNINCL

-252 TDREFLWFGVWE
+252 ADREFLWFATWE
-264 AFNVLYIISGV
+264 GFNVLYVFMGI
-275 WCNFHSFDVI
+275 WCNFHSFNVI
-285 FWRLRGA
+285 FWRLGGA
-292 ILLAGLNGCLPI
+292 ILLAGLNGCLPV
-304 LIRHFGR
+304 LIRHFGK
-311 TERTRLYWAAITVAL
+311 TDRTRLYWAAIAVAL
-326 LDSAINVLVAF
+326 LDSAINALLAF
-337 HGMSIFWF
+337 NGISNF
-345 SVAES
+345 SFCVTEAV
-350 AMKLLLGALNCG
+350 MKLLLGALNCG

-380 PVAVYFLNLTAV
+380 PVAVYFLNLTAI
-392 YGAFALLTQGASRVG
+392 YTALALTAQGVSWAGR
-407 HYVQLF
+407 YVQLF

-423 GTYQTTGIVVQLA
+423 GTYQTTGIAVQLA

-480 ALASVYRPA
+480 ALASVYKPA

-517 GMPAAMTVALLVG
+517 GMPAAMTVSLLVG

-564 LVLTVSA
+564 LVLTVSP
-571 AGTLTAANAGHIAPY
+571 AGTITAANAGHIAPY
-586 VDGRE
+586 VNGRE
-591 LTLANGLPLGLSAH
+591 LTLANGLPLGLSAQ
-605 EQYAESVFSLGAD
+605 EQYAESVFSLAAD

-627 VVEARAAGGELLG
+627 VVEARATDGELLG

-650 SADSIVQ
+650 SADAIVQ

-675 AIQD
+675 APAKIVQV

>member
-1 MPVCIRLIEAGVFRC
+1 MLARLAFRLIV
-16 GPLTWVTR
+16 L
-24 WQSMLPRLACLIAVV
+24 V
-39 LAGLGLS
+39 LAAPAFS
-46 GSLSAQSFDLT
+46 GSLTAQSYDLA
-57 AHGQQVIALNQLMRF
+57 AHGQQIIALDQFMRF

-82 ANPAFDDSSWPLIRG
+82 ANPTFDDSSWPLIRG
-97 NETWYAQGY
+97 NESWYAQGY
-106 PKLTGFAWYRFKVT
+106 PKLTGFAWYRFTVT
-120 LPNHAGPLA
+120 LPSHSGPLA

-143 DGRLIGENGA
+143 DGRLIAENGA
-153 MPLHPRPQ
+153 MPPHPRPR
-161 YGPNLVFPIPA
+161 YGTNLVFPIPA
-172 ALAHSRQP
+172 DLAHSGEP
-180 LSLAIRVWH
+180 LSFAIRVWH
-189 YQWEYQLFG
+189 YRWEYELFG
-198 GLQESMQLGD
+198 GLQEAMRLGD
-208 ASLMRDWQAQRW
+208 AGLIREWQAQRW
-220 RTIFWANTQFNIDCL
+220 RELFWVNTQFNINWF

-264 AFNVLYIISGV
+264 AFNVLYGLLEI
-275 WCNFHSFDVI
+275 WCNFHSLNVI
-285 FWRLRGA
+285 SWRLDGA

-311 TERTRLYWAAITVAL
+311 TDRTRLYWAAIGVAL
-326 LDSAINVLVAF
+326 LDSAINALLAF
-337 HGMSIFWF
+337 NVISIFSF
-345 SVAES
+345 CVAE
-350 AMKLLLGALNCG
+350 AVMKLLLGALNCG

-380 PVAVYFLNLTAV
+380 PVAVYFVNLTAV
-392 YGAFALLTQGASRVG
+392 YTAFALMVLGANWAG
-407 HYVQLF
+407 HFVQLF
-413 IGFTDWPFPL
+413 ISFTNWPFPL
-423 GTYQTTGIVVQLA
+423 GTYQTTGIAVQLA

-460 AARTVQQVLVPD
+460 AARTVQQVLVPE

-480 ALASVYRPA
+480 ALASVYKPA

-495 FFQIIPIA
+495 FFQFIPIA

-586 VDGRE
+586 LNGRE
-591 LTLANGLPLGLSAH
+591 LTLANGLPLGLSAQ
-605 EQYAESVFSLGAD
+605 EQYAESVFSLAAG

-627 VVEARAAGGELLG
+627 VVEARATDGELLG
-640 FDRVKAMTTQ
+640 FDRVQAMTTQ

-675 AIQD
+675 APAGIVQR

>member
-1 MPVCIRLIEAGVFRC
+1 
-16 GPLTWVTR
+16 
-24 WQSMLPRLACLIAVV
+24 MLPSLAFRLIAVV
-39 LAGLGLS
+39 LAIPVLC
-46 GSLSAQSFDLT
+46 GSLSAQSFDLA
-57 AHGQQVIALNQLMRF
+57 AHGQQIIALDQLMRF
-72 HPGDDPTLAW
+72 HPGDDLAW
-82 ANPAFDDSSWPLIRG
+82 ANPALDDSSWPLIRG
-97 NETWYAQGY
+97 NQTWYAQGY
-106 PKLTGFAWYRFKVT
+106 PRLTGFAWYRFKVT
-120 LPNHAGPLA
+120 LPSHSGPLA
-129 LWVPLIATNFQIYA
+129 LWVPLIATNFQVYA
-143 DGRLIGENGA
+143 DGRLIAQNGV
-153 MPLHPRPQ
+153 MPPHPIPR
-161 YGPNLVFPIPA
+161 YGPNLVFPIPVD
-172 ALAHSRQP
+172 LANSGQP
-180 LSLAIRVWH
+180 LSFAIRVWH
-189 YQWEYQLFG
+189 YRWEYQLFG
-198 GLQESMQLGD
+198 GLQASMQLGD
-208 ASLMRDWQAQRW
+208 AGVIREWQAQRW
-220 RTIFWANTQFNIDCL
+220 RELFWVNTQFNIDGL
-235 VCLLAGLG
+235 ICLLAGLG
-243 SLVLFFLRP
+243 SLVLFLLRP
-252 TDREFLWFGVWE
+252 TDREFLWFSVWE
-264 AFNVLYIISGV
+264 AFNVLYILLGV
-275 WCNFHSFDVI
+275 WCNFHSFNVAL
-285 FWRLRGA
+285 WRLGGA
-292 ILLAGLNGCLPI
+292 VLLAGLNGCMPV

-311 TERTRLYWAAITVAL
+311 TDRTRLYWAAIAVAL
-326 LDSAINVLVAF
+326 LDSAINVLQ
-337 HGMSIFWF
+337 GLNGISIFWF
-345 SVAES
+345 CVAE
-350 AMKLLLGALNCG
+350 AVLKLLLGALNCG

-392 YGAFALLTQGASRVG
+392 YGAFALLAQGASWVG

-413 IGFTDWPFPL
+413 IAFTGWPFPL

-460 AARTVQQVLVPD
+460 AARAVQQVLVPD

-480 ALASVYRPA
+480 ALASVYKPA

-586 VDGRE
+586 INGRE
-591 LTLANGLPLGLSAH
+591 LTLSNGLPLGLSPH
-605 EQYAESVFSLGAD
+605 EQYAESVFSLSAE

-627 VVEARAAGGELLG
+627 VVEARATGGELLG

-675 AIQD
+675 APAGIAQI

>member
-1 MPVCIRLIEAGVFRC
+1 
-16 GPLTWVTR
+16 
-24 WQSMLPRLACLIAVV
+24 MLARLASHLIAVV
-39 LAGLGLS
+39 LVPFALS
-46 GSLSAQSFDLT
+46 GTLTAQRYDLA
-57 AHGQQVIALNQLMRF
+57 AHGQQIIAFDQLMRF
-72 HPGDDPTLAW
+72 HPGDEPTLAW
-82 ANPAFDDSSWPLIRG
+82 ANPAFDDSAWPLIRG
-97 NETWYAQGY
+97 DQPWYAQGY
-106 PKLTGFAWYRFKVT
+106 PQLTGFAWYRFEVT
-120 LPNHAGPLA
+120 LPSHTGPLA

-143 DGRLIGENGA
+143 DGRLIAENGA
-153 MPLHPRPQ
+153 MPPHPRAR

-172 ALAHSRQP
+172 DLVHSGRP
-180 LSLAIRVWH
+180 LIVAIRVWH
-189 YQWEYQLFG
+189 YQWEYELFG
-198 GLQESMQLGD
+198 GLQEAMQLGD
-208 ASLMRDWQAQRW
+208 AGLIRKWQAQRW
-220 RTIFWANTQFNIDCL
+220 RTIFWVNTQFNIDGL
-235 VCLLAGLG
+235 ICLLAGLG
-243 SLVLFFLRP
+243 SLVLFVLRR

-264 AFNVLYIISGV
+264 AFNVLYILLGV
-275 WCNFHSFDVI
+275 WCAFHSFNVI
-285 FWRLRGA
+285 FWRLTGA
-292 ILLAGLNGCLPI
+292 VLLACLNGCMPI

-311 TERTRLYWAAITVAL
+311 TDRTRLYWAAIAVAL
-326 LDSAINVLVAF
+326 LDSAINVLFALSGISF
-337 HGMSIFWF
+337 FWF
-345 SVAES
+345 CVAG
-350 AMKLLLGALNCG
+350 AVMKLLLGVLNCG

-369 ESKVEMRVFAL
+369 ESKLEMRVFAL

-392 YGAFALLTQGASRVG
+392 FGGFALLAQGASWAG
-407 HYVQLF
+407 HYVPLF
-413 IGFTDWPFPL
+413 VTFTNWPFPL
-423 GTYQTTGIVVQLA
+423 GTYQTTGIAVQLA

-442 FRFVRTRSDEE
+442 FRFVRTRTDEE

-472 EIPTIPGF
+472 EIPSVPGF
-480 ALASVYRPA
+480 ALASVYKPA

-586 VDGRE
+586 VNGRE
-591 LTLANGLPLGLSAH
+591 LTLANGLPLGLSPQ
-605 EQYAESVFSLGAD
+605 EQYAESVFSLAAD

-627 VVEARAAGGELLG
+627 VVEARATDGELLG
-640 FDRVKAMTTQ
+640 FDRVEAMATH

-675 AIQD
+675 APAGILQI

>member
-1 MPVCIRLIEAGVFRC
+1 L
-16 GPLTWVTR
+16 
-24 WQSMLPRLACLIAVV
+24 
-39 LAGLGLS
+39 
-46 GSLSAQSFDLT
+46 
-57 AHGQQVIALNQLMRF
+57 
-72 HPGDDPTLAW
+72 
-82 ANPAFDDSSWPLIRG
+82 
-97 NETWYAQGY
+97 
-106 PKLTGFAWYRFKVT
+106 
-120 LPNHAGPLA
+120 
-129 LWVPLIATNFQIYA
+129 
-143 DGRLIGENGA
+143 
-153 MPLHPRPQ
+153 
-161 YGPNLVFPIPA
+161 
-172 ALAHSRQP
+172 
-180 LSLAIRVWH
+180 
-189 YQWEYQLFG
+189 
-198 GLQESMQLGD
+198 
-208 ASLMRDWQAQRW
+208 
-220 RTIFWANTQFNIDCL
+220 
-235 VCLLAGLG
+235 
-243 SLVLFFLRP
+243 
-252 TDREFLWFGVWE
+252 
-264 AFNVLYIISGV
+264 
-275 WCNFHSFDVI
+275 
-285 FWRLRGA
+285 
-292 ILLAGLNGCLPI
+292 
-304 LIRHFGR
+304 
-311 TERTRLYWAAITVAL
+311 
-326 LDSAINVLVAF
+326 
-337 HGMSIFWF
+337 
-345 SVAES
+345 
-350 AMKLLLGALNCG
+350 KLLLGALNCG

-392 YGAFALLTQGASRVG
+392 YTVFALLALGVSWVG
-407 HYVQLF
+407 HYAQAF

-423 GTYQTTGIVVQLA
+423 GTYQTTGIAVQLA

-480 ALASVYRPA
+480 ALASVYKPA

-530 TLRTLAHYTQKPSE
+530 TLRTLAHYTRKPSE

-586 VDGRE
+586 VNGRE
-591 LTLANGLPLGLSAH
+591 LTLSNGLPLGLSAH
-605 EQYAESVFSLGAD
+605 EQYPESVFSLAAD

-627 VVEARAAGGELLG
+627 VVEARASGGELLG

-657 AAQDFGQD
+657 AAQNFGQD

-675 AIQD
+675 APAGVAQM

>member
-1 MPVCIRLIEAGVFRC
+1 
-16 GPLTWVTR
+16 
-24 WQSMLPRLACLIAVV
+24 MLPRLACLIAVF
-39 LAGLGLS
+39 LAIPALS
-46 GSLSAQSFDLT
+46 GRLAAQSFDL
-57 AHGQQVIALNQLMRF
+57 AANGQQIIALDQLMRF
-72 HPGDDPTLAW
+72 HPGDDLTLGW
-82 ANPAFDDSSWPLIRG
+82 ANPSLDDSSWPLIRG
-97 NETWYAQGY
+97 NEAWYAQGY
-106 PKLTGFAWYRFKVT
+106 PKLTGSAWYRFKVT
-120 LPNHAGPLA
+120 LPSHSGALA
-129 LWVPLIATNFQIYA
+129 LWVPLIATNYQIYA

-153 MPLHPRPQ
+153 MPPKASPR

-172 ALAHSRQP
+172 DLAQSGQP
-180 LSLAIRVWH
+180 LTFAVRVWH
-189 YQWEYQLFG
+189 YRWEYQLFG
-198 GLQESMQLGD
+198 GLQEPMQLGD
-208 ASLMRDWQAQRW
+208 ASLVREWQAQRW
-220 RTIFWANTQFNIDCL
+220 RTIFWGNTQFNINCL

-264 AFNVLYIISGV
+264 AFNALYIILGV
-275 WCNFHSFDVI
+275 WCDFHSFNVI

-292 ILLAGLNGCLPI
+292 VLLAGLNGCLPI

-311 TERTRLYWAAITVAL
+311 TDRSRLYWAAIAVAL
-326 LDSAINVLVAF
+326 LDSAINVLLAF

-345 SVAES
+345 CVIESV
-350 AMKLLLGALNCG
+350 MKLLLGTLNCG

-380 PVAVYFLNLTAV
+380 TVAVYFLNLTAV
-392 YGAFALLTQGASRVG
+392 YGVFALLTQGASGVG
-407 HYVQLF
+407 GFMQLF
-413 IGFTDWPFPL
+413 LGFTDWPFPL

-460 AARTVQQVLVPD
+460 AARTVQQVLVPE

-480 ALASVYRPA
+480 ALASVYKPA

-503 NGGVLVAIGDVSGK
+503 KGGVLVAIGDVSGK

-544 ILAAMNQRMLARS
+544 ILAAMNQRMLARN

-571 AGTLTAANAGHIAPY
+571 AGTLTAANAGHISPY
-586 VDGRE
+586 VNGRE

-627 VVEARAAGGELLG
+627 VVEARATDGELLG

-650 SADSIVQ
+650 SANSIVQ

-665 DDITVMTLRL
+665 DDITVMTLRF
-675 AIQD
+675 APAGIVQM

>member
-1 MPVCIRLIEAGVFRC
+1 
-16 GPLTWVTR
+16 
-24 WQSMLPRLACLIAVV
+24 MLPRLAFRMIAVV
-39 LAGLGLS
+39 VATLGLI
-46 GSLSAQSFDLT
+46 GSLGAQSFDLA
-57 AHGQQVIALNQLMRF
+57 AHGQQIIALDQLMRF

-82 ANPAFDDSSWPLIRG
+82 ANPALDDSSWPLIRG
-97 NETWYAQGY
+97 NETWYTQGY
-106 PKLTGFAWYRFKVT
+106 PHLTGSAWYRFKIT
-120 LPNHAGPLA
+120 LPSHSGPLA

-143 DGRLIGENGA
+143 DGRLIAENGT
-153 MPLHPRPQ
+153 MPPHPRAR

-172 ALAHSRQP
+172 DLVHSGRP
-180 LSLAIRVWH
+180 LSFAIRVWH
-189 YQWEYQLFG
+189 YPWEYQLFG

-208 ASLMRDWQAQRW
+208 ASLIREWQAQQW
-220 RTIFWANTQFNIDCL
+220 RTLFWVNTQFNIDGL

-243 SLVLFFLRP
+243 SLLLFLLRP

-264 AFNVLYIISGV
+264 AFNVLYTFLGV
-275 WCNFHSFDVI
+275 WCNFHSFNVI
-285 FWRLRGA
+285 VWRLGGA
-292 ILLAGLNGCLPI
+292 ALLAGLNGCLPI
-304 LIRHFGR
+304 LIRHFAR
-311 TERTRLYWAAITVAL
+311 TDRTRLYWAAIAVAM
-326 LDSAINVLVAF
+326 LDSAINVVLAF
-337 HGMSIFWF
+337 NGISSFEF
-345 SVAES
+345 YVVEAV
-350 AMKLLLGALNCG
+350 MKLLLGALNCG
-362 LLFQTSK
+362 LLFQASK
-369 ESKVEMRVFAL
+369 ESKVEMRIFAL
-380 PVAVYFLNLTAV
+380 PVAVYYLDLTAV
-392 YGAFALLTQGASRVG
+392 YVANALGVQGATWAA
-407 HYVQLF
+407 HYEALF
-413 IGFTDWPFPL
+413 VSFTGWPFPL
-423 GTYQTTGIVVQLA
+423 GTFQTTGIAVQLA
-436 LFTILL
+436 LFTVLL
-442 FRFVRTRSDEE
+442 LRFVRTRSHEE

-460 AARTVQQVLVPD
+460 AARTVQQVLVPE

-480 ALASVYRPA
+480 ALASVYKPA

-503 NGGVLVAIGDVSGK
+503 NGSVLVAIGDVSGK

-571 AGTLTAANAGHIAPY
+571 AGTVTAANAGHIAPY
-586 VDGRE
+586 VNGRE
-591 LTLANGLPLGLSAH
+591 LTLASGLPLGLSAH
-605 EQYAESVFSLGAD
+605 EHYAESVFSLAAD

-627 VVEARAAGGELLG
+627 VVEARATDGELLG

-675 AIQD
+675 APVGIVQI

>member
-1 MPVCIRLIEAGVFRC
+1 LG
-16 GPLTWVTR
+16 G
-24 WQSMLPRLACLIAVV
+24 AV
-39 LAGLGLS
+39 
-46 GSLSAQSFDLT
+46 
-57 AHGQQVIALNQLMRF
+57 
-72 HPGDDPTLAW
+72 
-82 ANPAFDDSSWPLIRG
+82 
-97 NETWYAQGY
+97 
-106 PKLTGFAWYRFKVT
+106 
-120 LPNHAGPLA
+120 
-129 LWVPLIATNFQIYA
+129 
-143 DGRLIGENGA
+143 
-153 MPLHPRPQ
+153 
-161 YGPNLVFPIPA
+161 
-172 ALAHSRQP
+172 
-180 LSLAIRVWH
+180 
-189 YQWEYQLFG
+189 
-198 GLQESMQLGD
+198 
-208 ASLMRDWQAQRW
+208 
-220 RTIFWANTQFNIDCL
+220 
-235 VCLLAGLG
+235 
-243 SLVLFFLRP
+243 
-252 TDREFLWFGVWE
+252 
-264 AFNVLYIISGV
+264 
-275 WCNFHSFDVI
+275 
-285 FWRLRGA
+285 
-292 ILLAGLNGCLPI
+292 LLAGLNGSMPV

-311 TERTRLYWAAITVAL
+311 TARTRLYWAAIAVAL
-326 LDSAINVLVAF
+326 LDSAINVLLAF
-337 HGMSIFWF
+337 NGISSFWF
-345 SVAES
+345 CVAE
-350 AMKLLLGALNCG
+350 AVMKLLLGALNCG
-362 LLFQTSK
+362 LLFQTTK

-392 YGAFALLTQGASRVG
+392 YTVFALLSLGVSWVG
-407 HYVQLF
+407 RYAQLF
-413 IGFTDWPFPL
+413 IAFTDWPFPL

-460 AARTVQQVLVPD
+460 AARTVQQVLVPE

-480 ALASVYRPA
+480 ALASVYKPA

-571 AGTLTAANAGHIAPY
+571 AGTITAANAGHIAPY
-586 VDGRE
+586 VNGRE
-591 LTLANGLPLGLSAH
+591 LTLANGLPLGLSSH
-605 EQYAESVFSLGAD
+605 EQYAESVFSLAAD

-627 VVEARAAGGELLG
+627 VVEARATGGELLG

-675 AIQD
+675 APAGVQI

>member
-1 MPVCIRLIEAGVFRC
+1 MVPRPAFR
-16 GPLTWVTR
+16 
-24 WQSMLPRLACLIAVV
+24 LIAVL
-39 LAGLGLS
+39 LAIFALS
-46 GSLSAQSFDLT
+46 GSLTAQSFDLA
-57 AHGQQVIALNQLMRF
+57 AHGQQIIALDQLMRF

-82 ANPAFDDSSWPLIRG
+82 ANPTLDDSSWPLIRG

-120 LPNHAGPLA
+120 LPTQSGPLA

-143 DGRLIGENGA
+143 DGRLIAENGA
-153 MPLHPRPQ
+153 MPPHPRPRF
-161 YGPNLVFPIPA
+161 GANLVFPIPA
-172 ALAHSRQP
+172 DLAHSGRP
-180 LSLAIRVWH
+180 LSIAIRVWH
-189 YQWEYQLFG
+189 YRWEYQLFG
-198 GLQESMQLGD
+198 GLQEAMRVGD
-208 ASLMRDWQAQRW
+208 AGLIREWQVHQW
-220 RTIFWANTQFNIDCL
+220 QKLFWVNTQFNINCL

-264 AFNVLYIISGV
+264 VFNVLYALLEI
-275 WCNFHSFDVI
+275 WCNFHSFDVM
-285 FWRLRGA
+285 FWRLSGA
-292 ILLAGLNGCLPI
+292 ILLAGLNGSMPI
-304 LIRHFGR
+304 LIRHFGK
-311 TERTRLYWAAITVAL
+311 TDRTRLYWAAIAVAL
-326 LDSAINVLVAF
+326 LDSVINTLLAF
-337 HGMSIFWF
+337 NRISILTFCV
-345 SVAES
+345 SEAV
-350 AMKLLLGALNCG
+350 MKLLLGALNCG
-362 LLFQTSK
+362 LLFQTSE

-392 YGAFALLTQGASRVG
+392 YTAFALMAQGAKTAGR
-407 HYVQLF
+407 YVQFF
-413 IGFTDWPFPL
+413 IGFTNWPFPL
-423 GTYQTTGIVVQLA
+423 GTFQTTGIAVQLA

-480 ALASVYRPA
+480 ALASVYKPA

-503 NGGVLVAIGDVSGK
+503 GGGVLVAIGDVSGK

-586 VDGRE
+586 VNGCE
-591 LTLANGLPLGLSAH
+591 LTLANGLPLGLSPH
-605 EQYAESVFSLGAD
+605 EQYAESVFSLAAD

-627 VVEARAAGGELLG
+627 VVEARATDGELLG
-640 FDRVKAMTTQ
+640 FDRVKAMATQ
-650 SADSIVQ
+650 SADLIVQ

-675 AIQD
+675 APVRIV

>member
-1 MPVCIRLIEAGVFRC
+1 L
-16 GPLTWVTR
+16 
-24 WQSMLPRLACLIAVV
+24 Q
-39 LAGLGLS
+39 
-46 GSLSAQSFDLT
+46 
-57 AHGQQVIALNQLMRF
+57 AL
-72 HPGDDPTLAW
+72 
-82 ANPAFDDSSWPLIRG
+82 
-97 NETWYAQGY
+97 
-106 PKLTGFAWYRFKVT
+106 
-120 LPNHAGPLA
+120 
-129 LWVPLIATNFQIYA
+129 
-143 DGRLIGENGA
+143 
-153 MPLHPRPQ
+153 
-161 YGPNLVFPIPA
+161 
-172 ALAHSRQP
+172 
-180 LSLAIRVWH
+180 
-189 YQWEYQLFG
+189 
-198 GLQESMQLGD
+198 
-208 ASLMRDWQAQRW
+208 RW
-220 RTIFWANTQFNIDCL
+220 RELLWANTQFNIDGL
-235 VCLLAGLG
+235 ICLLAGLG
-243 SLVLFFLRP
+243 SLVLFLLRP
-252 TDREFLWFGVWE
+252 TDREFLWFAVWE
-264 AFNVLYIISGV
+264 AFNVLYTLLGIWS
-275 WCNFHSFDVI
+275 NFHTFDVV
-285 FWRLRGA
+285 FWRLSGA
-292 ILLAGLNGCLPI
+292 VLLAGLNGCMPV

-311 TERTRLYWAAITVAL
+311 TDRGRLYWAAIAVAL
-326 LDSAINVLVAF
+326 LDSAINALQGFNVI
-337 HGMSIFWF
+337 SILSFC
-345 SVAES
+345 VAE
-350 AMKLLLGALNCG
+350 AVMKLLLGALNCG

-392 YGAFALLTQGASRVG
+392 YTAFALMVQGASWAG
-407 HYVQLF
+407 YYVQLF

-423 GTYQTTGIVVQLA
+423 GTYQTTGIAVQLA

-480 ALASVYRPA
+480 ALASVYKPA

-503 NGGVLVAIGDVSGK
+503 NSGVLVAIGDVSGK

-571 AGTLTAANAGHIAPY
+571 AGMITAANAGHIAPY
-586 VDGRE
+586 VNGRE

-605 EQYAESVFSLGAD
+605 EQYAESVFSLAAD

-627 VVEARAAGGELLG
+627 VVEARATDGELLG
-640 FDRVKAMTTQ
+640 FDRVKEMTTQ

-675 AIQD
+675 APAGVQI